1 MNEKRDLKQVIQLFI
16 DKWDNTDGMWRNEF
30 FKDNNLVNSHQD
42 FRINISF
49 GNSGNRIKLPKYPYI
64 TFLKNEFKTSDGV
77 YPIVFYKHD
86 QKKIEVGLGV
96 SENKEP
102 NMKRQTINA
111 INNYPRKD
119 FDLSNID
126 EIVNYIDESI
136 EQFNK
141 ILSNN
146 IEVKNSHKIKNII
159 LYGPPG
165 VGKTHNIAKLIR
177 LIEEGREDREIFSAI
192 QNNEASNEQISDEI
206 KERTAFIT
214 FHQSFGYEDF
224 IEGFRP
230 NEDGK
235 IELVDGVF
243 KQICEVAQT
252 NLDNSQRDRSVNF
265 ENLLNDFANFIEE
278 QESIEL
284 DNGLVLEVNRGSD
297 GSVKSFVTKGRVK
310 DQSLTRNIIER
321 DFQNFLDGKIGS
333 YRDIKPKYESKS
345 SYHGNAPYYY
355 KLYEKLK
362 AFMAD
367 RSEYKVEKERLQ
379 NYYLVIDEINR
390 GNISKIFG
398 ELITLIEEDKRDRLE
413 VTLPYSKEPF
423 KVPSNLYIIGTM
435 NSTDKSIALIDIA
448 LRRRFTFLKM
458 EPNVALVDNPE
469 AKEIFE
475 KLNDYISD
483 KLEDDYQIGHSYFM
497 GNIDLSFVLEYKIK
511 PLLEEYFYGDE
522 DSKNEALKYLEIGYN
537 TDSMNERE

>member
-1 MNEKRDLKQVIQLFI
+1 MEHIRDVYEKFHSYIKENGLEI
-16 DKWDNTDGMWRNEF
+16 
-30 FKDNNLVNSHQD
+30 
-42 FRINISF
+42 IN
-49 GNSGNRIKLPKYPYI
+49 
-64 TFLKNEFKTSDGV
+64 
-77 YPIVFYKHD
+77 
-86 QKKIEVGLGV
+86 QKKQKHIVEDI
-96 SENKEP
+96 KE
-102 NMKRQTINA
+102 A
-111 INNYPRKD
+111 INNEGKYDWNDASLSDYINSLIYMIKGESFARTINRDAEHHFIEKICND
-119 FDLSNID
+119 FDSYVCENVKESLKKHKEYYQNITKKNKTSNNNKRLQKKVDGSNIA
-126 EIVNYIDESI
+126 
-136 EQFNK
+136 
-141 ILSNN
+141 
-146 IEVKNSHKIKNII
+146 KIKNII
-159 LYGPPG
+159 LYGAPG
-165 VGKTHNIAKLIR
+165 VGKTFSHKKLIALIEGR
-177 LIEEGREDREIFSAI
+177 DFKENEIFDFIVNNREDEIEEGSVEKLFKIVQS
-192 QNNEASNEQISDEI
+192 EQRM
-206 KERTAFIT
+206 KFIT

-230 NEDGK
+230 NEEGK
-235 IELVDGVF
+235 IELVNGVF
-243 KQICEVAQT
+243 KQMCKEAQT
-252 NLDNSQRDRSVNF
+252 NLNNSQRDRSINF
-265 ENLLNDFANFIEE
+265 ENLLNDFANFIEG
-278 QESIEL
+278 QENFEL
-284 DNGLVLEVNRGSD
+284 DSGLFLEANRGSD
-297 GSVKSFVTKGRVK
+297 GSVRSFVTKGRVK

-321 DFQNFLDGKIGS
+321 DFQNFLDGKIDS
-333 YRDIKPKYESKS
+333 YKDIKPKFESKS

-379 NYYLVIDEINR
+379 NYYLIIDEINR

-458 EPNVALVDNPE
+458 EPNADLIDNPE

-475 KLNDYISD
+475 KLNDYISN
-483 KLEDDYQIGHSYFM
+483 KLGDDYKIGHSYFM
-497 GNIDLSFVLEYKIK
+497 GDIDLDFVLEYKIK

-537 TDSMNERE
+537 TDMNEIEE